1 MKRRP
6 SPARGLRPL
15 RSVALAVAALA
26 LMAGAAGAQAVDPAL
41 RAALKQAVEDSDSFT
56 SRFDAEVWL
65 LDMSARLKA
74 RMPDT
79 DRRMEFLR
87 LLHREAKRAGLKPEW
102 VLAVI
107 EVESDF
113 NRFAISYAGAR
124 GLMQVMPFWLDEIG
138 HPEDNLFNVQTNL
151 RMGCTILRYY
161 LDREDGDLT
170 RALARYNGSLGSNR
184 YPLKVFQALNDTW
197 YPQ

>member
-1 MKRRP
+1 M
-6 SPARGLRPL
+6 
-15 RSVALAVAALA
+15 LA
-26 LMAGAAGAQAVDPAL
+26 LTCGRLPAAQPGAVDPAL
-41 RAALKQAVEDSDSFT
+41 RAALKQAVESSDSFQN
-56 SRFDAEVWL
+56 RFDAEVWL

-74 RMPDT
+74 RIPDS
-79 DRRMEFLR
+79 DRRMQFLR
-87 LLHREAKRAGLKPEW
+87 LLHREATRAGLEPEW

-113 NRFAISYAGAR
+113 NRFAISHAGAR
-124 GLMQVMPFWLDEIG
+124 GLMQIMPFWLEEIG
-138 HPEDNLFNVQTNL
+138 HPEDNLFHMQTNL

-161 LDREDGDLT
+161 LDRENGDLT